1 LPAAK
6 PHGFELV
13 IKCDI
18 MKRSLLCWLAPLLIV
33 GSCMVPAP
41 AQGPGPLTPNSAVS
55 PGDNSEAPPRTAV
68 PQFAIAF
75 LCTIA
80 VMLVVCMPSRKS

>member
-1 LPAAK
+1 
-6 PHGFELV
+6 
-13 IKCDI
+13 
-18 MKRSLLCWLAPLLIV
+18 MKRSWLRWFAPLLIA
-33 GSCMVPAP
+33 GFFMGPAP

-80 VMLVVCMPSRKS
+80 VMLLVCMPSRKS